1 MSLRIAIVGAGL
13 GGLATAL
20 ALQNFG
26 YRPQVYE
33 RSPEFAPLGAGLT
46 MCSNANRVLCHLGL
60 GPMLAR
66 DGVTQTQEY
75 RDARSGAVLRTFDRQ
90 NDLKKYGA
98 PYYKVHRGDL
108 QMEMAR
114 LVMEHDP
121 GAISMGSDLRGIEQ
135 RGDEV
140 TLRFANGRQATADL
154 VVGADGIRSVVRE
167 RLFDDS
173 APEFT
178 GYVAWR
184 ALVPTEGLSQDFLIS
199 AVTAGTER
207 MINRYLVRAGK
218 LINVVCFSR
227 RSGWR
232 NADWSTKSDLQ
243 EVFDEFG
250 DFDENTMETLRLIDP
265 DGVYKWALHTRR
277 PLSSWVSGRVALLGD
292 AVHPMLPFMGQGAA
306 MAIED
311 GMVLARCLHAH
322 PRLPEAL
329 ATYQAVRKPRAEEL
343 VERSNLMGGVF
354 HNGPDKY
361 SRASDYTDQ
370 PTDPSM
376 YDATTAP
383 LQAADALA

>member
-1 MSLRIAIVGAGL
+1 MSLRIAIIGAGL

-20 ALQNFG
+20 ALQKSGF
-26 YRPQVYE
+26 RPVVYE

-46 MCSNANRVLCHLGL
+46 MCSNANRVLRHLGL
-60 GPMLAR
+60 GDMLER
-66 DGVTQTQEY
+66 DGVTQAQDY
-75 RDARSGAVLRTFDRQ
+75 RDARSGAVLRRFDRE

-114 LVMEHDP
+114 LVMARDP
-121 GAISMGSDLRGIEQ
+121 DAVVMDSELESIAQHGT
-135 RGDEV
+135 EV
-140 TLRFANGRQATADL
+140 TLKFANGTEAAADL
-154 VVGADGIRSVVRE
+154 VIGADGIRSVVRQ

-173 APEFT
+173 DPVFT

-184 ALVPTEGLSQDFLIS
+184 ALVPTEGLGEDFMVS
-199 AVTAGTER
+199 AVTAGTDR
-207 MINRYLVRAGK
+207 MINRYLVRARK

-232 NADWSTKSDLQ
+232 SADWSTKSDLG
-243 EVFDEFG
+243 EVFEEFG
-250 DFDENTMETLRLIDP
+250 DFDQNTMETLRLIDP
-265 DGVYKWALHTRR
+265 NGVYKWALHTRK
-277 PLSSWVSGRVALLGD
+277 PLQSWVSGRVVLLGD

-311 GMVLARCLHAH
+311 GMILARCLGSI
-322 PRLPEAL
+322 PVLDTAL
-329 ATYQAVRKPRAEEL
+329 ATYQAIRKPRAEEL
-343 VERSNLMGGVF
+343 VERSNLMAGVF

-361 SRASDYTDQ
+361 TRASDYTDQ

-376 YDATTAP
+376 YDATSVP
-383 LQAADALA
+383 LQLPN

>member
-1 MSLRIAIVGAGL
+1 MSLHIAVIGAGL

-20 ALQNFG
+20 ALQKSG
-26 YRPQVYE
+26 HSPTVYE
-33 RSPEFAPLGAGLT
+33 RSPDFAPLGAGLT

-60 GPMLAR
+60 GEMLAR
-66 DGVTQTQEY
+66 EGVTQQQEY
-75 RDARSGAVLRTFDRQ
+75 RDARTGSVLRRFDRE
-90 NDLKKYGA
+90 NDLNKYGA

-114 LVMEHDP
+114 LVQAHDER
-121 GAISMGSDLRGIEQ
+121 AVVMRSELKDIRQ
-135 RGDEV
+135 HGDKV
-140 TLRFANGRQATADL
+140 TLQFANGSEATADL
-154 VVGADGIRSVVRE
+154 VVGADGIKSAVRQ

-173 APEFT
+173 DPVFT

-184 ALVPTEGLSQDFLIS
+184 ALVPTDGLSEDFMVS
-199 AVTAGTER
+199 AVTAGTDR
-207 MINRYLVRAGK
+207 MINRYLVRARK

-232 NADWSTKSDLQ
+232 SADWSTKSDLQ

-250 DFDENTMETLRLIDP
+250 DFDQNTLETLRLIDP
-265 DGVYKWALHTRR
+265 NGVYKWALHTRK
-277 PLSSWVSGRVALLGD
+277 PLQSWVRSRVVLLGD

-311 GMVLARCLHAH
+311 GMVLARCLEAE
-322 PRLPEAL
+322 PVLEKAL
-329 ATYQAVRKPRAEEL
+329 ATYERLRKPRAEEL
-343 VERSNLMGGVF
+343 VQRSLLMGGVF

-383 LQAADALA
+383 LH